1 MKASRKSSRSWPQ
14 LRKWQAVM
22 GLFMEVV
29 ISRRKCGISD
39 WFTDIALS
47 TGKEE
52 DYLYG
57 AAKKK

>member
-1 MKASRKSSRSWPQ
+1 
-14 LRKWQAVM
+14 M